1 MNLEELN
8 ATATS
13 ERLARTKKRHHLY
26 VCVGTACQALNSE
39 QIAKALQAELKQRGQ
54 AADAEVKCV
63 GCPGLCSLGPLVEI
77 ESQVNGQAA
86 AAEAKDDRRRSILY
100 QFVKPED
107 AGEIVAHLDGEPV
120 KRLETPLD
128 QPFFTRQTKIVLEH
142 CGKIDPER
150 IEDYIAVGG
159 YQALLKVLT
168 EMTPQQ
174 VIDEITRSGLRGRGG
189 AGFPTGLKWGT
200 VAKSDPNAYPTH
212 VPEGIQSRKFVI
224 CNGDEG
230 DPGAFMDRSVMEGD
244 PHRILEGMAIAA
256 YAVGANQGFIYVRA
270 EYPLAVKRLRTAI
283 RQAQRAGLLGSG
295 IGGTAF
301 SFNVDIRLG
310 AGAFV
315 CGEETALIASI
326 EGGRG
331 VPRPRPPF
339 PAESGLWGCPT
350 LINNVETLANV
361 PPIIMK
367 GADWFAGIGTEKS
380 KGTKVFALTG
390 QVKNTGLIEVP
401 MGISL
406 REIVFDIG
414 GGISGGRQFKAVQ
427 TGGPSGGC
435 IPAQFLDMPV
445 DYESLAKVGSIM
457 GSGGMIVMDDS
468 TDMVEVARFF
478 MEFCMD
484 ESCGKCIPCRAGT
497 VQMHRI
503 LTRIQEGRATRRD
516 LHILEE
522 LCDMVKHTS
531 LCGLGQ
537 SAPNPVIS
545 TLRYFR
551 EEYERKVNGEQ
562 KPEVRIQKP
571 ESRSQKPEARS
582 QKPAIRS

>member
-8 ATATS
+8 SIVANEQAAH
-13 ERLARTKKRHHLY
+13 ERIAHHIR
-26 VCVGTACQALNSE
+26 VCTGTACEALNS
-39 QIAKALQAELKQRGQ
+39 QHIAKALDVAIRQQGLTGQ
-54 AADAEVKCV
+54 AQVKCV

-77 ESQVNGQAA
+77 ESKQGQQPMTDGAQPAPAA
-86 AAEAKDDRRRSILY
+86 RPSSVLY
-100 QFVKPED
+100 QFVKPDD
-107 AGEIVAHLDGEPV
+107 APEIIAGILGEPV
-120 KRLETPLD
+120 QRLEAPLD
-128 QPFFTRQTKIVLEH
+128 QPFFTRQTKIVLEN
-142 CGKIDPER
+142 CGQVDPER
-150 IEDYIAVGG
+150 IEDYYARGG
-159 YQALLKVLT
+159 YQALLKAVT

-189 AGFPTGLKWGT
+189 AGFPTGLKWAT
-200 VAKSDPNAYPTH
+200 VAKTPLPASPTGG
-212 VPEGIQSRKFVI
+212 EWGGRRFVI

-244 PHRILEGMAIAA
+244 PHRVLEGMAIAA
-256 YAVGANQGFIYVRA
+256 YAVGASQGFVYVRA

-283 RQAQRAGLLGSG
+283 RHAQRAGLLGNA

-301 SFNVDIRLG
+301 AFDVDIRLG

-331 VPRPRPPF
+331 TPRPRPPF
-339 PAESGLWGCPT
+339 PAEVGLWGCPT

-361 PPIIMK
+361 SPIISK
-367 GADWFAGIGTEKS
+367 GAAWFAGIGTEKS

-401 MGISL
+401 MGIPL
-406 REIVFDIG
+406 RDIVFDIG
-414 GGISGGRQFKAVQ
+414 GGVPEGHTFKAVQ

-435 IPAQFLDMPV
+435 IPAHYLDMPV
-445 DYESLAKVGSIM
+445 DYESLGKVGSIM

-478 MEFCMD
+478 MEFCME

-497 VQMHRI
+497 AQMHHI
-503 LTRIQEGRATRRD
+503 LTKVQEGRATRAD
-516 LHILEE
+516 LQILEG
-522 LCDMVKHTS
+522 LCDMVRHTS

-545 TLRYFR
+545 TLKYFR
-551 EEYERKVNGEQ
+551 EEYDAKA
-562 KPEVRIQKP
+562 K
-571 ESRSQKPEARS
+571 
-582 QKPAIRS
+582 

>member
-1 MNLEELN
+1 MRAMNLEELN
-8 ATATS
+8 KVATN
-13 ERLARTKKRHHLY
+13 ERLAREEVSHHIY

-39 QIAKALQAELKQRGQ
+39 RVASALEATLRNVAVGEPGESLHGKA
-54 AADAEVKCV
+54 DIKCV
-63 GCPGLCSLGPLVEI
+63 GCPGLCSLGPLVQI
-77 ESQVNGQAA
+77 ESK
-86 AAEAKDDRRRSILY
+86 AERPSGAVRPYGAEPDRENERNNQTSVLY

-107 AGEIVAHLDGEPV
+107 VSEIIAHLETEPV

-128 QPFFTRQTKIVLEH
+128 QPFFTRQTKIVLEN
-142 CGKIDPER
+142 CGRLDPER
-150 IEDYIAVGG
+150 IEDYIAAGG
-159 YQALLKVLT
+159 YQALLTALT

-200 VAKSDPNAYPTH
+200 VAKADPARYATRI
-212 VPEGIQSRKFVI
+212 PEGIHSRKFVI

-256 YAVGANQGFIYVRA
+256 YAVGANHGFIYVRA

-283 RQAQRAGLLGSG
+283 RHAQRAGLLGNN
-295 IGGTAF
+295 IGGTSF
-301 SFNVDIRLG
+301 SFNVEIRLG

-315 CGEETALIASI
+315 CGEETALMASI

-331 VPRPRPPF
+331 TPRPRPPF

-350 LINNVETLANV
+350 LINNVETFANV
-361 PPIIMK
+361 APIIQK

-390 QVKNTGLIEVP
+390 RVKNTGLIEVP

-414 GGISGGRQFKAVQ
+414 GGIPDDKDFKAVQ

-435 IPAQFLDMPV
+435 IPAEFLDMPV
-445 DYESLAKVGSIM
+445 DYESLTKLGSIM

-478 MEFCMD
+478 MEFCME
-484 ESCGKCIPCRAGT
+484 ESCGKCVPCRAGT
-497 VQMHRI
+497 AQMHHI
-503 LTRIQEGRATRRD
+503 LTKMQEGKATQRD
-516 LHILEE
+516 LKLLEE
-522 LCDMVKHTS
+522 LCDMVKNTS

-537 SAPNPVIS
+537 SAPNPVVS

-551 EEYERKVNGEQ
+551 EEYEKKVE
-562 KPEVRIQKP
+562 K
-571 ESRSQKPEARS
+571 
-582 QKPAIRS
+582 